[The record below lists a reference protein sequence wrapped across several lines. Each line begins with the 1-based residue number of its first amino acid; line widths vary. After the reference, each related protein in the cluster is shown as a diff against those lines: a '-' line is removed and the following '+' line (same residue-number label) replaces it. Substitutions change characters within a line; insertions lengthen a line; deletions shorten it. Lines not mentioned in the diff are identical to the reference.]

1 MIRGIVGWSLQFR
14 FLILVVAMALIAFGV
29 TQLRNMPVDVLPE
42 FSPPF
47 VEIQTEALGL
57 SAEEVEQM
65 ITVPMEQDLLA
76 GVAWADVIRS
86 KSVPGL
92 SSVLILFEPGTDL
105 FRARQMVSERLSQAA
120 VGLPN
125 VSKSPTMI
133 QPMSSAS
140 RFMIIGLTS
149 TDMSP
154 IEMSVLAR
162 WVIGPRMLGVPGVSN
177 VSIWGMRDRQ
187 LQVLVDPKRLQAQE
201 VSLQQIVETT
211 GNALWVSSL
220 SYLEASTPGTGGFI
234 DTPNQRLG
242 VWHVL
247 PISSPEDLAQVPVD
261 DAEGLVLGDVAD
273 IVEDHQPLIGD
284 AIIDDGANL
293 LLVIEKLPGINTLE
307 VTRGVEDAIAALQPG
322 MQGINFDATLF
333 RPATYLEMSLTNLSN
348 VLLIGAVLV
357 VVALFAFLWN
367 WRVALISAI
376 VIPLSLLAALFVL
389 YQNGVTFNA
398 IVLAGLVVAIGAII
412 DDAVVDLENIARRL
426 RQIRKEGSDK
436 SPARIILE
444 ASVEM
449 RGTIIFATL
458 IMLLAVLPI
467 FFIEGISG
475 ALLQPLASTYALA
488 ILISMLVAL
497 TVTPA
502 LSLILLSGMSNA
514 PLERSQPPLVA
525 WLQRGYNRLLA
536 GSVQNTRL
544 AYVVVA
550 LFIVAGVVAVPFL
563 GQPSLLPTFRE
574 PYLTVQ
580 WEGAPGTS
588 RPEMERII
596 DRANDELRTIPGVL
610 NVAAHVGRAVTGDQ
624 VVGINSAEVWVSID
638 PNADY
643 DAMVAAVEE
652 TVDGYV
658 GLRREVTTYL
668 QQSVSQPQ
676 SSAIDGI
683 GVRVFGEDL
692 DVLRSEAEKVRQA
705 LTGVSGVVDPRVLLP
720 IEETTLEIE
729 VDLASAQTHG
739 ISPGEV
745 RRAAAIL
752 LSGIQVGSLFEE
764 QKVFDVVVWG
774 VPTVRNS
781 VSDIR
786 ELLIE
791 TPEGDYVRLGDLADV
806 RVTSTPTVINRE
818 AISPYLDVA
827 FNVQGRD
834 LALVTSDIER
844 AIRAVPFTL
853 EYHAEVLNEYVA
865 QQATVQRLL
874 VTSAVVLIGIFLL
887 LQAAY
892 GSWRLAFVGIA
903 ILPMALAGGALAALL
918 VGGVLSLGSIFG
930 LLTVLGIAV
939 RNGILMVKH
948 FRYLEQSEDEDFGT
962 DLVLRGARERLAPIL
977 MTTLMTGLLLLPM
990 VFAGNVAGNEIV
1002 RPMAIVILGGLLTS
1016 TLLNLFILPTL
1027 YLRFGSS
1034 TEAVMMFSP
1043 EPAAAR

>member
-14 FLILVVAMALIAFGV
+14 FLILVVAVALIAFGV

-930 LLTVLGIAV
+930 FLTVLGIAV